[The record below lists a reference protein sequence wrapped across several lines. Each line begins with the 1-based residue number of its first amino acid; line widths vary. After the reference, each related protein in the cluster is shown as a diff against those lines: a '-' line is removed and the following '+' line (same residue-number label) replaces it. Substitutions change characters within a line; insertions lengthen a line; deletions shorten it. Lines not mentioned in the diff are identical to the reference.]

1 MIQCTVYLLLAFKCS
16 LKYSMKLFSCKEYG
30 LDALFDNCFFFVQKL
45 AEVKLEVRDREEQ
58 VQEKQ
63 VKTSFELKIIPGL
76 FYKVINRTWTYTT
89 KTLNGLCYL
98 A

>member
-16 LKYSMKLFSCKEYG
+16 LKYSMKLFSCKEQG

-63 VKTSFELKIIPGL
+63 VKKSFELKIIPGL
-76 FYKVINRTWTYTT
+76 FYKVINRKWTYTT

>member
-1 MIQCTVYLLLAFKCS
+1 
-16 LKYSMKLFSCKEYG
+16 MKLFSCKEYG

-63 VKTSFELKIIPGL
+63 VKTSFELTIIPGL

-89 KTLNGLCYL
+89 KTLNG
-98 A
+98 

>member
-1 MIQCTVYLLLAFKCS
+1 MLFLITV
-16 LKYSMKLFSCKEYG
+16 
-30 LDALFDNCFFFVQKL
+30 FFVQKL

-63 VKTSFELKIIPGL
+63 VKTSFELTILPGL

-89 KTLNGLCYL
+89 KTLNG
-98 A
+98 

>member
-1 MIQCTVYLLLAFKCS
+1 MLYLITV
-16 LKYSMKLFSCKEYG
+16 
-30 LDALFDNCFFFVQKL
+30 FFFFQKL

-76 FYKVINRTWTYTT
+76 F
-89 KTLNGLCYL
+89 
-98 A
+98 

>member
-1 MIQCTVYLLLAFKCS
+1 MLFLITV
-16 LKYSMKLFSCKEYG
+16 
-30 LDALFDNCFFFVQKL
+30 FFVQKL

>member
-1 MIQCTVYLLLAFKCS
+1 
-16 LKYSMKLFSCKEYG
+16 MKLFSCKEYG